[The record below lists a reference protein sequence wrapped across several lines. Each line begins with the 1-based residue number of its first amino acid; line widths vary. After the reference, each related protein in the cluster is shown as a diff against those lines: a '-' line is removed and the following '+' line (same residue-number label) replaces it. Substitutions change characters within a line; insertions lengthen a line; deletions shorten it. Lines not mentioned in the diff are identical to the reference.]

1 MQAFLDQLMK
11 AALAA
16 GIEAAEAYL
25 VEKDSFSVL
34 TNRGDL
40 GDYQSNM
47 TRGLGF
53 RGLVNGR
60 MGYAATEAFD
70 EESIAQLIKGV
81 LESARLCED
90 TDTEFL
96 HQGGDSVPELN
107 LYNPE
112 LDKVTAAD
120 KLAMV
125 FKLDETCRALDS
137 RVKNGYNA
145 VETSKATVRIVNTY
159 GMDRSY
165 TENICVAQAEVN
177 AEDEGFVS
185 SSGYLAYD
193 RDVNAIDISALAK
206 EAVTRAVNGLHA
218 TSIPSGKYRIVL
230 HHDALV
236 SLLGVFSSVFSAE
249 SAQKGMS
256 LLKGKLGETIAAPC
270 VTITDDPLL
279 PDGPNSRPF
288 DAEGVASKAHVVVEN
303 GVFRTFLHNLKTA
316 HKDGVETTGNAGK
329 AGYSSSVHVK
339 PSNFFFA
346 KGEKTFDELLA
357 DVGDG
362 LVITSV
368 SGLHA
373 GANPVSGD
381 FSLLSK
387 GYTFQGGKR
396 EKSVEQITV
405 AGNFYEL
412 LKNIRAFADD
422 LTFPGSAVGSP
433 SADVGELS
441 VSGN

>member
-1 MQAFLDQLMK
+1 MQTFLEQLMN
-11 AALAA
+11 AAKAA

-25 VEKDSFSVL
+25 VEKDSFSVI
-34 TNRGDL
+34 TNCGEL
-40 GDYQSNM
+40 IDYQSNM

-60 MGYAATEAFD
+60 MGYASTEAFD
-70 EESIAQLIKGV
+70 SESIVQLVKGV
-81 LESARLCED
+81 LESAQLCED

-96 HQGGDSVPELN
+96 HKGDDAVPEVQ
-107 LYNPE
+107 LYDPA
-112 LDKVTAAD
+112 LDEVTAAQ

-125 FKLDETCRALDS
+125 HKLDEACRAQDD
-137 RVKNGYNA
+137 RVKNGYNV
-145 VETSKATVRIVNTY
+145 VETSKANVRIVNTY

-165 TENICVAQAEVN
+165 TENICVVQAEVN
-177 AEDEGFVS
+177 AEENGSVA
-185 SSGYLAYD
+185 SGGYMVYD
-193 RDVNAIDISALAK
+193 RDVNAIDIDAVAQ
-206 EAVTRAVNGLHA
+206 EAVSRTISRLNAS
-218 TSIPSGKYRIVL
+218 SIPSGKYRVVL

-236 SLLGVFSSVFSAE
+236 SLLGVFSSIFSAE

-256 LLKGKLGETIAAPC
+256 LLKDKLGECIAAPC

-279 PDGPNSRPF
+279 PTGPNSRPF

-316 HKDGVETTGNAGK
+316 YKDGVETTGNAGK
-329 AGYSSSVHVK
+329 AGYSSAVHVK

-357 DVGDG
+357 DVGEG
-362 LVITSV
+362 LVVTSV

-373 GANPVSGD
+373 GANAVSGD

-387 GYTFQGGKR
+387 GYTIKDGKR
-396 EKSVEQITV
+396 DKSVEQITV

-422 LTFPGSAVGSP
+422 LTFPGSAMGSP

-441 VSGN
+441 VSGT

>member
-1 MQAFLDQLMK
+1 MQNFLNQLLN
-11 AALAA
+11 AAKEA
-16 GIEAAEAYL
+16 GIEAAEAYI
-25 VEKDSFSVL
+25 VEKDSFSVI
-34 TNRGDL
+34 TNCGEL
-40 GDYQSNM
+40 IDYQSNM

-60 MGYAATEAFD
+60 MGYASTEAFD
-70 EESIAQLIKGV
+70 DESVAQLIKGV
-81 LESARLCED
+81 LESAQLCED

-96 HQGGDSVPELN
+96 HKGDDQVPELN
-107 LYNPE
+107 LYSPE
-112 LDKVTAAD
+112 LDEVSAAD

-125 FKLDETCRALDS
+125 YKLDEACRAEDP
-137 RVKNGYNA
+137 RVKNGYNV
-145 VETSKATVRIVNTY
+145 VETSKAKVRIVNSY
-159 GMDRSY
+159 GMDRSF
-165 TENICVAQAEVN
+165 TENIAVLQAEVN
-177 AEDEGFVS
+177 SEENGFVS
-185 SSGYLAYD
+185 SSGHLVYG
-193 RDVNAIDISALAK
+193 RDINAIDVNALAK
-206 EAVTRAVNGLHA
+206 EAVKRSIDGLHA
-218 TSIPSGKYRIVL
+218 SSIPSGKYRTVI
-230 HHDALV
+230 HHDAMV
-236 SLLGVFSSVFSAE
+236 SLLGVFSGIFSAE

-288 DAEGVASKAHVVVEN
+288 DAEGVASKAHVVVDG
-303 GVFRTFLHNLKTA
+303 GVFRTFLHNMKTA
-316 HKDGVETTGNAGK
+316 CKDGVETTGNAGK
-329 AGYSSSVHVK
+329 SGYSSSVNVK

-346 KGEKTFDELLA
+346 RGEKSFDELLA
-357 DVGDG
+357 EMGDG

-387 GYTFQGGKR
+387 GYTVKGGKR

-412 LKNIRAFADD
+412 LKNIRCFADD
-422 LTFPGSAVGSP
+422 LTFPGSAMGSP

-441 VSGN
+441 VSGS